1 MKDVLLQ
8 AAPEKTK
15 KKKEAADRAMQER
28 WEEGKPAVASF
39 SQEKEKQCMPGISE
53 TRFLWTGDRTVA
65 LSERRQRRRAN
76 KRLLRKVRE
85 ARLRLK

>member
-1 MKDVLLQ
+1 LGGGKARCCLLLGGE
-8 AAPEKTK
+8 EKSVH
-15 KKKEAADRAMQER
+15 
-28 WEEGKPAVASF
+28 AVHIGNAF
-39 SQEKEKQCMPGISE
+39 PMDKTE
-53 TRFLWTGDRTVA
+53 A

>member
-1 MKDVLLQ
+1 MD
-8 AAPEKTK
+8 KT
-15 KKKEAADRAMQER
+15 E
-28 WEEGKPAVASF
+28 
-39 SQEKEKQCMPGISE
+39 
-53 TRFLWTGDRTVA
+53 A